1 MLILAADIGG
11 TNTRLALIEMTGSRA
26 RIVERETA
34 PSRTLSAL
42 APRVLQFLAG
52 KPGPARAC
60 FAVAGPVA
68 NGTVRTTNLPW
79 TIRTAELAR
88 VIGIPDTVLINDFAA
103 VGESLPLLGPGELA
117 TLQAG
122 ERDPAGP
129 VALIGAG
136 TGLGQGF
143 LFHDG
148 TRYRVRA
155 SEGGHTSFAA
165 RTARE
170 WALCTWLAER
180 LGPVSWESV
189 LSGRGLSACYQ
200 YLSGSPAPEEP
211 AAISAR
217 GLDGSDPAAGEAL
230 DLFAAAYGAQAG
242 NLALTVLATGG
253 VYVAGGIA
261 PRLIGKLSDGTFMR
275 AFREKGELEAFQ
287 ARVPVQVIM
296 SPDAG
301 LLGAAVVAA
310 RGIST
315 SLRGG
320 RAADAIS

>member
-11 TNTRLALIEMTGSRA
+11 TNTRLALIETTGSGA
-26 RIVERETA
+26 RILKRDSA
-34 PSRTLSAL
+34 KSRALSSL
-42 APRVLQFLAG
+42 GPRVRQFLAG
-52 KPGPARAC
+52 QPVPARAC
-60 FAVAGPVA
+60 FAVAGPVVD
-68 NGTVRTTNLPW
+68 GTARTTNLPW

-88 VIGIPDTVLINDFAA
+88 EIGIPDTVLINDFAA
-103 VGESLPLLGPGELA
+103 VGESLPLLGPAELV

-122 ERDPAGP
+122 RRDPTGP

-155 SEGGHTSFAA
+155 SEGGHASFAA
-165 RTARE
+165 RTAQE
-170 WALCTWLAER
+170 WALRGWLEQR

-189 LSGRGLSACYQ
+189 LSGPGLSASYQ
-200 YLSGSPAPEEP
+200 CLSGSSTAEEP
-211 AAISAR
+211 EAISAR
-217 GLDGSDPAAGEAL
+217 GLDGSDPAAAAAL
-230 DLFAAAYGAQAG
+230 SLFAAAYGAQAG
-242 NLALTVLATGG
+242 NLALTVLTTGG

-261 PRLIGKLSDGTFMR
+261 PRLIAKLQDGTFMQ
-275 AFREKGELEAFQ
+275 AFLEKGELEEFL

-301 LLGAAVVAA
+301 LLGAAAVAA
-310 RGIST
+310 RGP
-315 SLRGG
+315 
-320 RAADAIS
+320 

>member
-11 TNTRLALIEMTGSRA
+11 TNTRLALIETTGSGA
-26 RIVERETA
+26 RILERDSA
-34 PSRTLSAL
+34 DSRAITSLV
-42 APRVLQFLAG
+42 PRVQRFLAG
-52 KPGPARAC
+52 KPVPARAC
-60 FAVAGPVA
+60 FAVAGPVVD
-68 NGTVRTTNLPW
+68 GTVQTTNLPW

-88 VIGIPDTVLINDFAA
+88 EIGIPDTTLINDFAA
-103 VGESLPLLGPGELA
+103 VGESLALLSPAELF

-122 ERDPAGP
+122 RRDPTGP

-155 SEGGHTSFAA
+155 SEGGHASFAA

-170 WALCTWLAER
+170 WRLRTWLEQR
-180 LGPVSWESV
+180 VGPVSWEGV
-189 LSGRGLSACYQ
+189 LSGRGLSATYQ
-200 YLSGSPAPEEP
+200 CLSGSSTADEP

-217 GLDGSDPAAGEAL
+217 GLDGSDPAAVEAL

-242 NLALTVLATGG
+242 NLALTALASGG

-261 PRLIGKLSDGTFMR
+261 PRLIAKLTDGTFMR
-275 AFREKGELEAFQ
+275 AFREKGELEAFL
-287 ARVPVQVIM
+287 ARAPVQVIM

-301 LLGAAVVAA
+301 LLGAAAVAA
-310 RGIST
+310 RG
-315 SLRGG
+315 
-320 RAADAIS
+320 ADR

>member
-11 TNTRLALIEMTGSRA
+11 TNTRLALIETTGSGA
-26 RIVERETA
+26 RIIDRDGA
-34 PSRTLSAL
+34 QSRTLSSL
-42 APRVLQFLAG
+42 APRVRRFLAG
-52 KPGPARAC
+52 KPVPARAC

-68 NGTVRTTNLPW
+68 DGTVQTTNLPW
-79 TIRTAELAR
+79 IIRTAELAAE
-88 VIGIPDTVLINDFAA
+88 IGIPDTVLINDFAA
-103 VGESLPLLGPGELA
+103 VGESLALLGPAELS

-122 ERDPAGP
+122 RPDPTGP
-129 VALIGAG
+129 IALIGAG

-155 SEGGHTSFAA
+155 SEGGHASFAA

-170 WALCTWLAER
+170 WRLRAWLEQR
-180 LGPVSWESV
+180 LGPVSWENV
-189 LSGRGLSACYQ
+189 LSGSGLLAVYQ
-200 YLSGSPAPEEP
+200 CLSGSSRPEDP

-217 GLDGSDPAAGEAL
+217 GLDGSDPVAVEAL
-230 DLFAAAYGAQAG
+230 DLFVAVYGTQAG

-253 VYVAGGIA
+253 VYLAGGIA
-261 PRLIGKLSDGTFMR
+261 PRLIAKLRDGTFMK
-275 AFREKGELEAFQ
+275 AFREKGELEEFL

-301 LLGAAVVAA
+301 VLGAAAVAA
-310 RGIST
+310 RGT
-315 SLRGG
+315 P
-320 RAADAIS
+320 

>member
-1 MLILAADIGG
+1 VLILAADIGG
-11 TNTRLALIEMTGSRA
+11 TNTRLALIEMTGGAA
-26 RIVERETA
+26 RMVERESA
-34 PSRTLSAL
+34 PSRAVSSLGE
-42 APRVLQFLAG
+42 RVRQFLAG
-52 KPGPARAC
+52 KPVPARAC
-60 FAVAGPVA
+60 FAVAGPVVD
-68 NGTVRTTNLPW
+68 GTVHTTNLPW
-79 TIRTAELAR
+79 TIRTAELAGE
-88 VIGIPDTVLINDFAA
+88 IGIPDTVLINDFAA
-103 VGESLPLLGPGELA
+103 VGESLALLGPAELA

-122 ERDPAGP
+122 QRDPTGP

-155 SEGGHTSFAA
+155 SEGGHASFAA

-170 WALCTWLAER
+170 WALYTWLEQR

-189 LSGRGLSACYQ
+189 LSGRGLTAGYQ
-200 YLSGSPAPEEP
+200 YLSGSDTPEEP

-217 GLDGSDPAAGEAL
+217 GLGGSDPAAVEAL
-230 DLFAAAYGAQAG
+230 DLFAAAYGAHAG

-261 PRLIGKLSDGTFMR
+261 PRLIAKLSDGTFMKS
-275 AFREKGELEAFQ
+275 FREKGELEEFL

-301 LLGAAVVAA
+301 LLGAAALAA
-310 RGIST
+310 RGPD
-315 SLRGG
+315 R
-320 RAADAIS
+320 